1 MEEKLKTLQIKIIEY
16 YILNRDEKINF
27 YQILFYF
34 KDIDFCLKIFLILLR
49 ENYYN
54 ENLSKII
61 DSFFAFNIDRRIN
74 SFFNYEF
81 SNKSNLIK
89 DTRELNEEDMKILN
103 NSLKIKNTIIIGEKF
118 FMIS

>member
-1 MEEKLKTLQIKIIEY
+1 MRK
-16 YILNRDEKINF
+16 
-27 YQILFYF
+27 
-34 KDIDFCLKIFLILLR
+34 
-49 ENYYN
+49 NYHN

-61 DSFFAFNIDRRIN
+61 DSFVAFNIDRRIN

-89 DTRELNEEDMKILN
+89 DTRELNEENMKILN

>member
-1 MEEKLKTLQIKIIEY
+1 M
-16 YILNRDEKINF
+16 
-27 YQILFYF
+27 
-34 KDIDFCLKIFLILLR
+34 R

-89 DTRELNEEDMKILN
+89 DTRELNEENMKILN
-103 NSLKIKNTIIIGEKF
+103 NSLKIKNTIIIGEIPFHDFIKNLKSPTTEYF
-118 FMIS
+118 LKIEELNNFWGCSKIKRKIDNK